1 MTIEDTL
8 DAFVDGETVDTS
20 SLDAA
25 LASPEGRA
33 YLIDALALRR
43 LVESTSPHL
52 AAPRAPASPLAMHA
66 RVAAFAIA
74 CAGLGYVA
82 GLNRDTRATDPVH
95 AIQTIAPPEPTRVIE
110 LTDWQESK
118 GGD

>member
-1 MTIEDTL
+1 MTIEDTI

-43 LVESTSPHL
+43 LVDSTEPQP
-52 AAPRAPASPLAMHA
+52 AALHRPASRLAMLA
-66 RVAAFAIA
+66 RAAAIA
-74 CAGLGYVA
+74 VAFAGLGYAA
-82 GLNRDTRATDPVH
+82 GLTQDRRAPEPVS